1 MDLFKWAVILQL
13 LLLLYFEAITLLN
26 LYPWNDLSKYSLRE
40 KLIEATVN
48 GAIIIFNAVLFI
60 TKVKWLMM
68 ISVVFWFFYLLM
80 QLLTWWI
87 PYLTGQHLK
96 QFPRTLYDTHF
107 RETIKLLP
115 PIKDHIIPDA
125 QHNVL
130 QILSLITLIVSM
142 LSAVGW

>member
-1 MDLFKWAVILQL
+1 MDIFKWAVILQL

-26 LYPWNDLSKYSLRE
+26 LYPWNDLSKYTFKE
-40 KLIEATVN
+40 KVIEATVN
-48 GAIIIFNAVLFI
+48 GAIIIFNAGLFT

-68 ISVVFWFFYLLM
+68 ISIVFWFLFLLM
-80 QLLTWWI
+80 QLLTWWM
-87 PYLTGQHLK
+87 PYVTGKHLK

-107 RETIKLLP
+107 KETIKLLP

-130 QILSLITLIVSM
+130 QFLTLITFIVSVM
-142 LSAVGW
+142 SVVD